1 MKKLVLFIFSK
12 IVLSC
17 FFSPA
22 YSQEARGPKFFGGL
36 TFAGA
41 QIYQDEI
48 DTLQF
53 YYAPSAIDLVMGE
66 TLQDF
71 NVKYWGIGKPFYKQT
86 DKGTMSS
93 IGAILAGKATFDL
106 SKNQRKLVI
115 AEIKRAYKL
124 ENVEPKLK
132 GLSIRTQSSRP
143 VFAENTL
150 GFGEKS
156 DVRFP
161 DTFAVGTTFN
171 YLLAT
176 GGNLFAST
184 VAGFQEDQKI
194 IPNPQFGINIIGE
207 AEFIGAPWES
217 EITANYSQI
226 WKEVR
231 QKYSASVSLGWFRIG
246 TAEYNS
252 LVQDLQKS
260 GAIKFKMIE
269 GSLDNEKFGRAIF
282 ETMKSIFEEMNK
294 NATGGEGFFK
304 FEPNPSAAN
313 IDAGNS
319 SLFGGWGLS
328 INGGYSSAQLTQEII
343 VKSTISYKG
352 RFYSNIPMSLT
363 LAVNCT
369 NATKKYFQDIA
380 DTKNNCITQIK
391 IQQTQERLQKEA
403 KAKNTELKKLAKD
416 LILGKITNDQ
426 YDRLFKLYNEYSFT
440 EDINNINNLTKKVKS
455 TAYILFK
462 KQENKILRK

>member
-1 MKKLVLFIFSK
+1 MKKFILFLIYQLVFAFYFDS
-12 IVLSC
+12 
-17 FFSPA
+17 A
-22 YSQEARGPKFFGGL
+22 YCQDARGPKFFGGI

-53 YYAPSAIDLVMGE
+53 YYAPSAIDLVIGE

-86 DKGTMSS
+86 EKGTFSS

-106 SKNQRKLVI
+106 SKNQKKLVI
-115 AEIKRAYKL
+115 AEIKKVYKI
-124 ENVEPKLK
+124 ENAEPKLK
-132 GLSIRTQSSRP
+132 GLSIHTKSSKP
-143 VFAENTL
+143 VFAQNTL

-156 DVRFP
+156 DVKFP

-184 VAGFQEDQKI
+184 VAGFQEDQTI
-194 IPNPQFGINIIGE
+194 ISNPQFGINIVGE
-207 AEFIGAPWES
+207 AEFIGAPWEA

-231 QKYSASVSLGWFRIG
+231 QKYSTSVSLGWFRIG

-260 GAIKFKMIE
+260 GAIKFKMNE

-282 ETMKSIFEEMNK
+282 ETMKTIFEDMNK

-304 FEPNPSAAN
+304 FEPNPSSAN
-313 IDAGNS
+313 IETSSN

-352 RFYSNIPMSLT
+352 RFYADIPMSLT

-403 KAKNTELKKLAKD
+403 KAKNTELRKLAKD
-416 LILGKITNDQ
+416 LILGNITNDQ
-426 YDRLFKLYNEYSFT
+426 YDRLLKLYNEYSFT
-440 EDINNINNLTKKVKS
+440 EDINNIVNILNTIQNK
-455 TAYILFK
+455 AYNLFK
-462 KQENKILRK
+462 KRENQILRK